1 MSSQN
6 DEYILVARIGKPVG
20 LKGWAKVNSY
30 TRPEDNLKEYKKFYL
45 GKKKKNNSTR
55 ICKKIW

>member
-6 DEYILVARIGKPVG
+6 DEYILVAKIGKPVG

-30 TRPEDNLKEYKKFYL
+30 TRPEENLKEYKKFYL
-45 GKKKKNNSTR
+45 GKKKNNSTR

>member
-20 LKGWAKVNSY
+20 LKGWAKVNSF
-30 TRPEDNLKEYKKFYL
+30 TRPEENLKEYKKFYF
-45 GKKKKNNSTR
+45 GKQKK
-55 ICKKIW
+55 